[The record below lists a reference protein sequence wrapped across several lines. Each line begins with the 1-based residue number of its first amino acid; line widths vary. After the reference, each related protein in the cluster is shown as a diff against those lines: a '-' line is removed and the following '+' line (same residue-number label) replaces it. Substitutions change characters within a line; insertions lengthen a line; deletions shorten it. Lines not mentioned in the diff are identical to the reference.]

1 MMEWFVKAFLKA
13 SLTWFGLGVTLGM
26 LMAIRPEWVV
36 YRTAHFHMN
45 FLGFI
50 TMMIFGVAYHV
61 IPRFTGHALHSRRI
75 AGAQF
80 WISNAGLAVLAGGF
94 ASMATL
100 GTRAWPL
107 LAAGGVVSALG
118 AYLFIYNLWR
128 TIDGS
133 RTQREAA
140 ARAAAQQAAAQAAT
154 TTRRLPVS

>member
-1 MMEWFVKAFLKA
+1 MMEWFVRAFLKA

-26 LMAIRPEWVV
+26 LMAIHPEWAI

-61 IPRFTGHALHSRRI
+61 IPRFTGNPLHSRRM

-80 WISNAGLAVLAGGF
+80 WISNIGLALLAGGF
-94 ASMATL
+94 ALSARI

-107 LAAGGVVSALG
+107 LASGGVISAIG

-128 TIDGS
+128 TIDGK
-133 RTQREAA
+133 RAQRLGA
-140 ARAAAQQAAAQAAT
+140 ARAAQQAEKAPAA
-154 TTRRLPVS
+154 RRLPVS